1 MHRHHHW
8 REHREHRGRGPFGG
22 GFGRGGEHWGG
33 RGRHGEGPRIGRLL
47 EHGDLRFVILALLK
61 DKPSHGY
68 ELIRALEER
77 TGGSYRPSP
86 GVIYPTL
93 SLLEDEGFA
102 RQIGAEGGR
111 KAYEITETGLE
122 ALERNKPAVD
132 AVFARLDEAA
142 ESSPRSSPR
151 VARAMQNLG
160 MALRLKLTGDRPS
173 EAQVDAIVAAI
184 DEAVAKIEKA

>member
-8 REHREHRGRGPFGG
+8 KAHREHRGRGPFGG

-33 RGRHGEGPRIGRLL
+33 RGRGGPRIGRLL

-61 DKPSHGY
+61 EKPSHGY

-77 TGGSYRPSP
+77 TGGAYRPSP

-102 RQIGAEGGR
+102 RPTGAEGGR
-111 KAYEITETGLE
+111 KAFEISEAGLE

-151 VARAMQNLG
+151 VDRAMQNLA
-160 MALRLKLTGDRPS
+160 MALRVKLAGEKPTD
-173 EAQVDAIVAAI
+173 AQLDAIVAAI
-184 DEAVAKIEKA
+184 DDAVAKIEKA

>member
-8 REHREHRGRGPFGG
+8 KAHREHRGRGPFGG
-22 GFGRGGEHWGG
+22 GFGRGDHFGG
-33 RGRHGEGPRIGRLL
+33 RGRGGPRIGRLL

-102 RQIGAEGGR
+102 RPTGAEGGR
-111 KAYEITETGLE
+111 KAFEITEAGLE

-151 VARAMQNLG
+151 VARAMQNLA
-160 MALRLKLTGDRPS
+160 MAVRLKLSGEKPTD
-173 EAQVDAIVAAI
+173 AQVDAIVAAI
-184 DEAVAKIEKA
+184 DDAVAKIEKA

>member
-8 REHREHRGRGPFGG
+8 KAHREHRGRGPFGG
-22 GFGRGGEHWGG
+22 GFGHGGEHWGG
-33 RGRHGEGPRIGRLL
+33 RGRGGPRIGRLL

-102 RQIGAEGGR
+102 RPTGAEGGR
-111 KAYEITETGLE
+111 KVYEITETGLE

-142 ESSPRSSPR
+142 ESSPRASPR
-151 VARAMQNLG
+151 VARAMQNLA
-160 MALRLKLTGDRPS
+160 MAVRMKLSSERPS

>member
-1 MHRHHHW
+1 MHRHHYW
-8 REHREHRGRGPFGG
+8 KAHREHRSRGPFGGG

-33 RGRHGEGPRIGRLL
+33 RGRGGPRIGRLL

-102 RQIGAEGGR
+102 RPTGAEGGR
-111 KAYEITETGLE
+111 KAFEITETGLE

-151 VARAMQNLG
+151 VARAMQNLA
-160 MALRLKLTGDRPS
+160 MALRVKLAGEKPTD
-173 EAQVDAIVAAI
+173 AQMDAIVAAI
-184 DEAVAKIEKA
+184 DDAVAKIEKA

>member
-8 REHREHRGRGPFGG
+8 KAHREHRGRGPFGG
-22 GFGRGGEHWGG
+22 GFGYGGEHWGG
-33 RGRHGEGPRIGRLL
+33 RGRGGPRIGRLL

-102 RQIGAEGGR
+102 RPTGAEGGR
-111 KAYEITETGLE
+111 KAYEITEAGLE

-142 ESSPRSSPR
+142 ESSPRASPR
-151 VARAMQNLG
+151 VARAMQNLA
-160 MALRLKLTGDRPS
+160 MAVRMKLSSERPS

>member
-8 REHREHRGRGPFGG
+8 KAHREHRGRGPFGGG

-33 RGRHGEGPRIGRLL
+33 RGRGGPRIGRLL

-102 RQIGAEGGR
+102 RPTGAEGGR

-142 ESSPRSSPR
+142 ESSPRPSPR
-151 VARAMQNLG
+151 VDRAMQNLA
-160 MALRLKLTGDRPS
+160 MALRVKLAGEKPTD
-173 EAQVDAIVAAI
+173 AQLDAIVAAI
-184 DEAVAKIEKA
+184 DDAVAKIEKA

>member
-8 REHREHRGRGPFGG
+8 KAHREHRGRGPFGGG

-33 RGRHGEGPRIGRLL
+33 RDRGGPRIGRLL

-102 RQIGAEGGR
+102 RPTGAEGGR
-111 KAYEITETGLE
+111 KAFEITETGLE

-151 VARAMQNLG
+151 VARAMQNLA
-160 MALRLKLTGDRPS
+160 MALRVKLSGEKPTD
-173 EAQVDAIVAAI
+173 AQMDAIVAAI
-184 DEAVAKIEKA
+184 DDAVAKIEKA

>member
-8 REHREHRGRGPFGG
+8 KAHREHRGRGPFGGG

-33 RGRHGEGPRIGRLL
+33 RGRGGPRIGRLL

-102 RQIGAEGGR
+102 RPTGAEGGR

-151 VARAMQNLG
+151 VARAMQNLA
-160 MALRLKLTGDRPS
+160 MALRVKLAGEKPTD
-173 EAQVDAIVAAI
+173 AQMDAIVAAI
-184 DEAVAKIEKA
+184 DDAVAKIEKA